1 MLQQRHRPAARPAAP
16 DTTAPD
22 TTAPAAIAPATTAPG
37 TTAPATTAPVAPGG
51 PVALLLGA
59 AAPHRHP
66 GEAAANS
73 TLLETWSSGVRT
85 WVLDRAEL
93 LAARG
98 PEARILSDEAT
109 GLDSVHADA
118 CVAWA
123 RDRQAAGHRFDLVL
137 GLREDVQLAAA
148 DLAAALHLPGNHPD
162 AVRRVQ
168 DTGTRLAALA
178 AGGFLVDE
186 DPDRA
191 PEGTALTA
199 VGAFVSGRPHV
210 FLLAVP
216 TDDGWAPVTENHGAP
231 ATEKDR
237 SPAAE
242 DTRAPATGEGRTPTT
257 GLPHTPHHHTPQALA
272 AEAAAAVLHLGLCFG
287 VFRVDLRA
295 TDRGIAVSDVRLTL
309 EAPGLQAHLARTL
322 PCVELFNLVYDD
334 ALGRTTALPAP
345 PLAPAAQ
352 PPTPSTV
359 PPFVLLA
366 GEPEGAAAEP
376 HICRGTD

>member
-1 MLQQRHRPAARPAAP
+1 MLQQRHRSVARSAVQHPTSRPAV
-16 DTTAPD
+16 TATPD
-22 TTAPAAIAPATTAPG
+22 TTAPAAGPATS
-37 TTAPATTAPVAPGG
+37 GG
-51 PVALLLGA
+51 PVALLVGA

-66 GEAAANS
+66 SEAAANS
-73 TLLETWSSGVRT
+73 TLLEAWSSGVRT

-98 PEARILSDEAT
+98 PEARTLSDEST
-109 GLDSVHADA
+109 GLAGVHPDA

-123 RDRQAAGHRFDLVL
+123 RDRHAAGHRFDLVL
-137 GLREDVQLAAA
+137 GLREDVQLAVA

-168 DTGTRLAALA
+168 DPGARLTALA
-178 AGGFLVDE
+178 AGGFLVDQ
-186 DPDRA
+186 DRDRT
-191 PEGTALTA
+191 PEGTALSA

-210 FLLAVP
+210 FLLAAP
-216 TDDGWAPVTENHGAP
+216 AKDGWAPVT
-231 ATEKDR
+231 
-237 SPAAE
+237 
-242 DTRAPATGEGRTPTT
+242 
-257 GLPHTPHHHTPQALA
+257 GLPHTHQALA

-287 VFRVDLRA
+287 VFRVDLRV

-334 ALGRTTALPAP
+334 ALGRTAALPAT
-345 PLAPAAQ
+345 PLAPAAK
-352 PPTPSTV
+352 PPAPSTV

-366 GEPEGAAAEP
+366 GEPEGAAEEP

>member
-1 MLQQRHRPAARPAAP
+1 MLQQRHRSAARHAAP
-16 DTTAPD
+16 DATVTA
-22 TTAPAAIAPATTAPG
+22 APATAQG
-37 TTAPATTAPVAPGG
+37 GPVTQGG

-123 RDRQAAGHRFDLVL
+123 REREAAGHRFDLVL

-148 DLAAALHLPGNHPD
+148 VLAAALHLPGNHPD

-168 DTGTRLAALA
+168 DTGARLAALA

-210 FLLAVP
+210 FLLATP
-216 TDDGWAPVTENHGAP
+216 TEDGWSPVTEDGWSP
-231 ATEKDR
+231 VTERGR
-237 SPAAE
+237 SPQDA
-242 DTRAPATGEGRTPTT
+242 
-257 GLPHTPHHHTPQALA
+257 A

-345 PLAPAAQ
+345 PLAPATQ
-352 PPTPSTV
+352 PPTAPAV

>member
-1 MLQQRHRPAARPAAP
+1 MLQQRHRPATPPAAAS
-16 DTTAPD
+16 TS
-22 TTAPAAIAPATTAPG
+22 APG
-37 TTAPATTAPVAPGG
+37 TATVAPAPGTATVTPDG

-73 TLLETWSSGVRT
+73 ALLETWSSGVRT

-98 PEARILSDEAT
+98 PEARILSDEST
-109 GLDSVHADA
+109 GLDSVHAEE
-118 CVAWA
+118 CVTWA
-123 RDRQAAGHRFDLVL
+123 RAQRATGHRFDLVL

-148 DLAAALHLPGNHPD
+148 AVAAALHLPGNHPD

-168 DTGTRLAALA
+168 DTGARVAALA

-210 FLLAVP
+210 FLLATP
-216 TDDGWAPVTENHGAP
+216 TEDGWAPADGRAP
-231 ATEKDR
+231 ATEGG
-237 SPAAE
+237 
-242 DTRAPATGEGRTPTT
+242 RAPATG
-257 GLPHTPHHHTPQALA
+257 LPRTPQAAA

-295 TDRGIAVSDVRLTL
+295 TDRGLAVSDVRLTL
-309 EAPGLQAHLARTL
+309 EAPGLQAHVARTL

-334 ALGRTTALPAP
+334 ALGRTTALPAR
-345 PLAPAAQ
+345 PLAPA
-352 PPTPSTV
+352 TPSRTAPSAL

>member
-16 DTTAPD
+16 HTTAPD
-22 TTAPAAIAPATTAPG
+22 TPATVAAPAT
-37 TTAPATTAPVAPGG
+37 PGG
-51 PVALLLGA
+51 PVALLVGA

-98 PEARILSDEAT
+98 PEARLLSDEST
-109 GLDSVHADA
+109 GLASVHTDT

-123 RDRQAAGHRFDLVL
+123 RDRHAAGHRFDLVL
-137 GLREDVQLAAA
+137 GLREDVQLAVA

-168 DTGTRLAALA
+168 DTGARLTALA

-199 VGAFVSGRPHV
+199 VGAFVSGRPQV
-210 FLLAVP
+210 FLLA
-216 TDDGWAPVTENHGAP
+216 APTENGW
-231 ATEKDR
+231 
-237 SPAAE
+237 
-242 DTRAPATGEGRTPTT
+242 APATG
-257 GLPHTPHHHTPQALA
+257 LPHTPQALA
-272 AEAAAAVLHLGLCFG
+272 AEAASAVLHLGLCFG
-287 VFRVDLRA
+287 VFRVDLRV

-309 EAPGLQAHLARTL
+309 EAPGLQDHLARTL

-334 ALGRTTALPAP
+334 ALGRTAALPAP
-345 PLAPAAQ
+345 PLAPAAR
-352 PPTPSTV
+352 PPVPATV

-366 GEPEGAAAEP
+366 GEPEGAAEEP

>member
-1 MLQQRHRPAARPAAP
+1 MLQQRHRSAAP
-16 DTTAPD
+16 ATA
-22 TTAPAAIAPATTAPG
+22 APATTAPD
-37 TTAPATTAPVAPGG
+37 TKAPATPGG

-109 GLDSVHADA
+109 GLDSVDADA

-123 RDRQAAGHRFDLVL
+123 RARQAAGRRFDLVL

-168 DTGTRLAALA
+168 DTGARLAALA
-178 AGGFLVDE
+178 AGGFVVDE

-191 PEGTALTA
+191 PEGTAFTA

-216 TDDGWAPVTENHGAP
+216 TEDGWEA
-231 ATEKDR
+231 
-237 SPAAE
+237 
-242 DTRAPATGEGRTPTT
+242 ATGEGS
-257 GLPHTPHHHTPQALA
+257 QALA

-334 ALGRTTALPAP
+334 ALGRTAALPAT
-345 PLAPAAQ
+345 PLAPAAE

>member
-16 DTTAPD
+16 DI
-22 TTAPAAIAPATTAPG
+22 TAPAA
-37 TTAPATTAPVAPGG
+37 APATTAPVATPGG

-118 CVAWA
+118 CVTWA
-123 RDRQAAGHRFDLVL
+123 RDRRAAGHRFDLVL

-148 DLAAALHLPGNHPD
+148 RLAAALDLPGNHPD

-168 DTGTRLAALA
+168 DTGARLAALA

-210 FLLAVP
+210 FLLAAP
-216 TDDGWAPVTENHGAP
+216 TEDGWA
-231 ATEKDR
+231 
-237 SPAAE
+237 
-242 DTRAPATGEGRTPTT
+242 PTT
-257 GLPHTPHHHTPQALA
+257 GLPHTPQDLA

-352 PPTPSTV
+352 PPTASTV